1 MFRSAIL
8 KLTGAYL
15 LVLMVISLLFS
26 FAIFQ
31 ITSREIDTRLQH
43 LQTSFQARGFTDLG
57 SGLRTDEAADASNH
71 IIIQLLYANLIVL
84 GGGGLVSYLFARRT
98 LRPIQEAHEAQSRF
112 TSDASHELRTP
123 LAAMKAEIEVTLR
136 DKLANMSDYKEVLE
150 SNLEEVEKLTALSE
164 MLLNLS
170 RLEHDTLNKTT
181 FSLHDATEETIKR
194 YTEKDRI
201 SITSSKKP
209 IIYANHTAVS
219 ELLSILI
226 DNALKHSTP
235 KSKIVITISAK
246 DDKISFDISN
256 EGGGI
261 DAERLPHIFDR
272 FYQADSSRTSGKQK
286 GYGLGLAL
294 AKRLV
299 ELQDGDLTVISGVE
313 QVTTFTVLFPSY
325 QKNAS
330 KI

>member
-1 MFRSAIL
+1 
-8 KLTGAYL
+8 
-15 LVLMVISLLFS
+15 MVISLLFS
-26 FAIFQ
+26 FAIFE
-31 ITSREIDTRLQH
+31 ITAREIDARLLH
-43 LQTSFQARGFTDLG
+43 LQTSFQARGFADPGT
-57 SGLRTDEAADASNH
+57 GLRSDESTYASDH
-71 IIIQLLYANLIVL
+71 IIVQLLYANLVIL

-98 LRPIQEAHEAQSRF
+98 LRPIEEAHEAQSRF

-123 LAAMKAEIEVTLR
+123 LATMKAEIEVTLR
-136 DKLANMSDYKEVLE
+136 DKTANMTDYKEILE

-170 RLEHDTLNKTT
+170 RLEHDTLHKTP
-181 FSLHDATEETIKR
+181 FSLHEAIDDTVKR
-194 YTEKDRI
+194 RKDKDRI
-201 SITSSKKP
+201 TITSSKKP
-209 IIYANHTAVS
+209 IVYANHTAVS

-256 EGGGI
+256 EGRGI
-261 DAERLPHIFDR
+261 DGERLPHIFDR
-272 FYQADSSRTSGKQK
+272 FYQADASRTSGEQK

-299 ELQDGDLTVISGVE
+299 QLQDGDLTVVSGIE
-313 QVTTFTVLFPSY
+313 QVTTFTVLLPSY
-325 QKNAS
+325 QKNTS